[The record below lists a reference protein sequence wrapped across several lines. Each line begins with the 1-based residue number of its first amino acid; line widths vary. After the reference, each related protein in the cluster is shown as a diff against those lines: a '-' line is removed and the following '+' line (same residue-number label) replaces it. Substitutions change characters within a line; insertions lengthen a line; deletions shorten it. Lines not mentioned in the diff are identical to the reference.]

1 MKKLLSLLILTGTL
15 FAQANNVFTL
25 NPSVNSSAMGNV
37 GIAHADVKN
46 VFHNPAFAGL
56 NKRHQ
61 EISYVDWLLILTDD
75 MGYQSILYTSSLG
88 WSSEIFYFNYGTQI
102 EADQVGIIMGDFESS
117 SYRVSGGY
125 GFGIGDWLF
134 GARLNLY
141 NHNFIDSFDID
152 MNYGFDLGAYKEF
165 GNTSLGIVLK
175 DVGGETEFLDQSLN
189 LPMSVGVGV
198 GQKFGDFTLAS
209 DVKFYEDYNSIGL
222 GGQYDLGIASLKL
235 GYYTESEFDVDYITL
250 GGSIDAGIVDL
261 SLLYYYNTDSFHNE
275 TLMLSF
281 GLIYKE

>member
-1 MKKLLSLLILTGTL
+1 MKKLLSLLVLTGTL

-61 EISYVDWLLILTDD
+61 EISYVDWLPNLTDD
-75 MGYQSILYTSSLG
+75 MGYQSILYTSDMG

-102 EADQVGIIMGDFESS
+102 EADQGGIIIGDFESS

-141 NHNFIDSFDID
+141 NHNFIDSFDVD

-175 DVGGETEFLDQSLN
+175 DVGGETKFLDQSLN
-189 LPMSVGVGV
+189 LPMSVGIGV

-222 GGQYDLGIASLKL
+222 GGVYDLGIASLKL

-261 SLLYYYNTDSFHNE
+261 SLAYYYNTDSFHNE
-275 TLMLSF
+275 TLLISF
-281 GLIYKE
+281 GFDL

>member
-15 FAQANNVFTL
+15 FAQANDIFTL
-25 NPSVNSSAMGNV
+25 NPSVSSAGMGNV

-61 EISYVDWLLILTDD
+61 EISYVDWLPNLTDD
-75 MGYQSILYTSSLG
+75 MGYQSILYTSELG
-88 WSSEIFYFNYGTQI
+88 WSSEIFYFNYGTQQQS
-102 EADQVGIIMGDFESS
+102 DQFGIILGDFESS
-117 SYRVSGGY
+117 SFRISGGY
-125 GFGIGDWLF
+125 GFGIKDWMF
-134 GARLNLY
+134 GARLNIY
-141 NHNFIDSFDID
+141 NHNFIDDID
-152 MNYGFDLGAYKEF
+152 IGMNYGFDLGAYKEF

-175 DVGGETEFLDQSLN
+175 DVGGETEVLEQSLK

-222 GGQYDLGIASLKL
+222 GGVYDLGIASFKL

-261 SLLYYYNTDSFHNE
+261 SLAYYYNTDSFHNE
-275 TLMLSF
+275 TLMVSF
-281 GLIYKE
+281 GFDL

>member
-61 EISYVDWLLILTDD
+61 EISYVDWLPNLTDD
-75 MGYQSILYTSSLG
+75 MGYQSILYTSDMG
-88 WSSEIFYFNYGTQI
+88 WSSELFYFNYGTQV
-102 EADQVGIIMGDFESS
+102 EADQGGIIIGDFESS

-125 GFGIGDWLF
+125 GFRIGDWLF

-141 NHNFIDSFDID
+141 NHNFIDSFDVD

-175 DVGGETEFLDQSLN
+175 DVGGETEFLDQTLN
-189 LPMSVGVGV
+189 LPMSVGIGV
-198 GQKFGDFTLAS
+198 GQKFGNFTLAS
-209 DVKFYEDYNSIGL
+209 DVKVFEDYNSIGL
-222 GGQYDLGIASLKL
+222 GGVYDLGIASLKL
-235 GYYTESEFDVDYITL
+235 GYYTESEFEVDYITL

-261 SLLYYYNTDSFHNE
+261 SLAYYYNTDSFHNE
-275 TLMLSF
+275 TLLISF
-281 GLIYKE
+281 GFDL

>member
-1 MKKLLSLLILTGTL
+1 MKKLLSLLVLTGTL

-46 VFHNPAFAGL
+46 VFHNPAFVGL

-61 EISYVDWLLILTDD
+61 EISYVDWLPNLTDD
-75 MGYQSILYTSSLG
+75 MGYQSILYTSDLG
-88 WSSEIFYFNYGTQI
+88 WSSEIFYFNYGTQV
-102 EADQVGIIMGDFESS
+102 EADQGGIIIGDFESS

-141 NHNFIDSFDID
+141 NHNFIDSFDVD

-175 DVGGETEFLDQSLN
+175 DVGGETKFLDQSLN
-189 LPMSVGVGV
+189 LPMSLGIGV
-198 GQKFGDFTLAS
+198 GQKFGNFTLAS
-209 DVKFYEDYNSIGL
+209 DVKVFEDYNSIGL

-235 GYYTESEFDVDYITL
+235 GYYTESEFEVDYITL

-261 SLLYYYNTDSFHNE
+261 SLAYYYNTDSFHNE
-275 TLMLSF
+275 TLMISF
-281 GLIYKE
+281 GFDL

>member
-1 MKKLLSLLILTGTL
+1 MKKLLSLLLITGTL

-25 NPSVNSSAMGNV
+25 NPSLNSAGMGNV
-37 GIAHADVKN
+37 GMANADVKN

-61 EISYVDWLLILTDD
+61 EISYVDWLPNLTDD

-88 WSSEIFYFNYGTQI
+88 WSSELFYFDYGTQI
-102 EADQVGIIMGDFESS
+102 EANEGGLILGDFNAT
-117 SYRVSGGY
+117 SYRLSGGY
-125 GFGIGDWLF
+125 GFAIKDWMF

-141 NHNFIDSFDID
+141 NHNFIDSFDVD

-175 DVGGETEFLDQSLN
+175 DVGGETKFLDQSLN
-189 LPMSVGVGV
+189 LPMSIGVGV
-198 GQKFGDFTLAS
+198 GQKFGNFTLAS
-209 DVKFYEDYNSIGL
+209 DIKFYEDYNSIGL

-235 GYYTESEFDVDYITL
+235 GYYTESEFEVDYLTL
-250 GGSIDAGIVDL
+250 GGGIDAGIVDI
-261 SLLYYYNTDSFHNE
+261 SLAYYYNTDSFHNE
-275 TLMLSF
+275 TLMISF
-281 GLIYKE
+281 GFDL

>member
-1 MKKLLSLLILTGTL
+1 MKKLLSLLVLTGTL

-61 EISYVDWLLILTDD
+61 EISYVDWLPNLTDD
-75 MGYQSILYTSSLG
+75 MGYQSILYTSDLG
-88 WSSEIFYFNYGTQI
+88 WSSEIFYFNYGTQV
-102 EADQVGIIMGDFESS
+102 EADQGGIIIGDFESS

-141 NHNFIDSFDID
+141 NHNFIDSFDVD

-175 DVGGETEFLDQSLN
+175 DVGGETKFLDQSLN
-189 LPMSVGVGV
+189 LPMSVGIGV

-209 DVKFYEDYNSIGL
+209 DVKLYEDYNSIGL
-222 GGQYDLGIASLKL
+222 GGVYDLGIASLKL

-261 SLLYYYNTDSFHNE
+261 SLAYYYNTDSFHNE
-275 TLMLSF
+275 TLMISF
-281 GLIYKE
+281 GFDL

>member
-1 MKKLLSLLILTGTL
+1 MKKLLSLLVLTGTL

-61 EISYVDWLLILTDD
+61 EISYVDWLPNLTDD
-75 MGYQSILYTSSLG
+75 MGYQSILYTSDLG
-88 WSSEIFYFNYGTQI
+88 WSSEIFYFNYGTQV
-102 EADQVGIIMGDFESS
+102 EADQGGIIIGDFESS

-141 NHNFIDSFDID
+141 NHNFIDSFDVD

-175 DVGGETEFLDQSLN
+175 DVGGETKFLDQSLN
-189 LPMSVGVGV
+189 LPMSVGIGV
-198 GQKFGDFTLAS
+198 GHSFGNFSLAS
-209 DVKFYEDYNSIGL
+209 DVKVFEDYNSIGL

-261 SLLYYYNTDSFHNE
+261 SLAYYYNTDSFHNE
-275 TLMLSF
+275 TLMISF
-281 GLIYKE
+281 GFDL

>member
-1 MKKLLSLLILTGTL
+1 MKKLLSLLVLTVTL

-61 EISYVDWLLILTDD
+61 EISYVDWLPNLTDD

-88 WSSEIFYFNYGTQI
+88 WSSEIFYFNYGTQQQS
-102 EADQVGIIMGDFESS
+102 DQFGIILGDFESS

-141 NHNFIDSFDID
+141 NHNFIDSFDVD

-175 DVGGETEFLDQSLN
+175 DVGGETEFLNQSLN
-189 LPMSVGVGV
+189 LPMSVGIGV

-209 DVKFYEDYNSIGL
+209 DVKFYEDYNSIGI
-222 GGQYDLGIASLKL
+222 GGVYDLGIASFKL
-235 GYYTESEFDVDYITL
+235 GYYTESEFEVDYLTL

-261 SLLYYYNTDSFHNE
+261 SLAYYYNTDSFHNE
-275 TLMLSF
+275 TIMLSF
-281 GLIYKE
+281 GFDL

>member
-25 NPSVNSSAMGNV
+25 NPSVSSAGMGNV

-56 NKRHQ
+56 KESHQ
-61 EISYVDWLLILTDD
+61 EISYVDWLPNLTDD
-75 MGYQSILYTSSLG
+75 MGYQSILYTSDLG
-88 WSSEIFYFNYGTQI
+88 WSSEIFYFNYGNQI
-102 EADQVGIIMGDFESS
+102 EADQGGIIIGDFESS

-141 NHNFIDSFDID
+141 NHNFIDSFDVD
-152 MNYGFDLGAYKEF
+152 MNYGFDLGAYK
-165 GNTSLGIVLK
+165 
-175 DVGGETEFLDQSLN
+175 
-189 LPMSVGVGV
+189 
-198 GQKFGDFTLAS
+198 
-209 DVKFYEDYNSIGL
+209 
-222 GGQYDLGIASLKL
+222 
-235 GYYTESEFDVDYITL
+235 EFDVDYITL

-261 SLLYYYNTDSFHNE
+261 SLAYYYNTDSFHNE
-275 TLMLSF
+275 TLMISF
-281 GLIYKE
+281 GFDL

>member
-1 MKKLLSLLILTGTL
+1 MKKLLSLLVLTGAL

-61 EISYVDWLLILTDD
+61 EISYVDWLPNLTDD

-88 WSSEIFYFNYGTQI
+88 WSSEIFYFNYGTQQQS
-102 EADQVGIIMGDFESS
+102 DQFGIILGDFESS

-141 NHNFIDSFDID
+141 NHNFIDDID
-152 MNYGFDLGAYKEF
+152 IGMNYGFDLGAYKEF

-189 LPMSVGVGV
+189 LPMSVGIGV

-209 DVKFYEDYNSIGL
+209 DVKFYEDYNSIGI
-222 GGQYDLGIASLKL
+222 GGVYDLGIASFKL
-235 GYYTESEFDVDYITL
+235 GYYTESEFEVDYLTL

-261 SLLYYYNTDSFHNE
+261 SLAYYYNTDSFHNE
-275 TLMLSF
+275 TLMISF
-281 GLIYKE
+281 GFDL

>member
-1 MKKLLSLLILTGTL
+1 MKKLLSLLVLTGTL

-61 EISYVDWLLILTDD
+61 EISYVDWLPNLTDD
-75 MGYQSILYTSSLG
+75 MGYQSILYTSDMG
-88 WSSEIFYFNYGTQI
+88 WSSEIFYFNYGTQV
-102 EADQVGIIMGDFESS
+102 EADQGGIIIGDFESS

-141 NHNFIDSFDID
+141 NHNFIDSFDVD

-175 DVGGETEFLDQSLN
+175 DVGGETKFLDQSLN
-189 LPMSVGVGV
+189 LPMSVGIGV

-209 DVKFYEDYNSIGL
+209 DVKFYEDYNSIGI
-222 GGQYDLGIASLKL
+222 GGVYDLGIASFKL

-261 SLLYYYNTDSFHNE
+261 SLAYYYNTDSFHNE
-275 TLMLSF
+275 TLMISF
-281 GLIYKE
+281 GFDL

>member
-15 FAQANNVFTL
+15 FAQANDIFTL

-61 EISYVDWLLILTDD
+61 EISYVDWLPNLTDD
-75 MGYQSILYTSSLG
+75 MGYQSILYTSDMG
-88 WSSEIFYFNYGTQI
+88 WSSEIFYFNYGTQV
-102 EADQVGIIMGDFESS
+102 EADQGGIIIGDFESS

-141 NHNFIDSFDID
+141 NHNFIDSFDVD

-175 DVGGETEFLDQSLN
+175 DVGGETKFLDQSLN
-189 LPMSVGVGV
+189 LPMSVGIGV

-222 GGQYDLGIASLKL
+222 GGVYDLGIASLKL

-261 SLLYYYNTDSFHNE
+261 SLAYYYNTDSFHNE
-275 TLMLSF
+275 TLMISF
-281 GLIYKE
+281 GFDL

>member
-1 MKKLLSLLILTGTL
+1 MKKLLSLLVLTGAL

-61 EISYVDWLLILTDD
+61 EISYVDWLPNLTDD
-75 MGYQSILYTSSLG
+75 MGYQSILYTSDMG
-88 WSSEIFYFNYGTQI
+88 WSSEIFYFNYGTQQQS
-102 EADQVGIIMGDFESS
+102 DQFGIILGDFESS

-141 NHNFIDSFDID
+141 NHNFIDDID
-152 MNYGFDLGAYKEF
+152 IGMNYGFDLGAYKEF

-189 LPMSVGVGV
+189 LPMSVGIGV

-209 DVKFYEDYNSIGL
+209 DVKFYEDYNSIGI
-222 GGQYDLGIASLKL
+222 GGVYDLGIASFKL
-235 GYYTESEFDVDYITL
+235 GYYTESEFEVDYLTL

-261 SLLYYYNTDSFHNE
+261 SLAYYYNTDSFHNE
-275 TLMLSF
+275 TIMLSF
-281 GLIYKE
+281 GFDL